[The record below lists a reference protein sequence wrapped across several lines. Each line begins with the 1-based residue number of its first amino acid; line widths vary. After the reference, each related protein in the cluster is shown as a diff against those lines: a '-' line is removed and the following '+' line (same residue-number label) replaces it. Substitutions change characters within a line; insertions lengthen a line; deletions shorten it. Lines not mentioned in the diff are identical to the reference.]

1 MLLEAHENTRKRRER
16 IDTCVLNV
24 IFHIYPRLTQ
34 GNTDTDFL
42 TSHRL
47 AGRSHNVYDERN
59 VRDVMR
65 K

>member
-16 IDTCVLNV
+16 NDTCVLNV

-34 GNTDTDFL
+34 GNTDDFT
-42 TSHRL
+42 TSRRR
-47 AGRSHNVYDERN
+47 ADRSQNVYDERN
-59 VRDVMR
+59 ARDVMR